1 MHIYI
6 LIMKFAFRYLQSACI
21 ILNIFM
27 YCCSMY
33 KSTSGVVDSIGTS
46 PRCEMMVTRYDKKKK
61 TNTKQEWR
69 HSLHAIFVIRG

>member
-1 MHIYI
+1 
-6 LIMKFAFRYLQSACI
+6 MKFAFRYLQSACI

-46 PRCEMMVTRYDKKKK
+46 PRCQMMVQDMIKK